1 MVATNHFIKTLVLFL
16 SVSMLWMVRGQ
27 YENGDT
33 TDSWLVLNGNH
44 KIHSNWTVPTVMILR
59 HHDMFEAY
67 EFSFFRS
74 GITYRTGEKSRLGTG
89 FAYLDANSYQHND
102 VPEKAS
108 QFWWYAEYSHTLR
121 LSRNNISQRLRQE
134 TRWISTPDRS
144 YVNPRLRYRIQFTK
158 PIGTSFYV
166 KSFNEIFLNLEGP
179 LFNQNRFYI
188 GFGQKIASGTTL
200 DIGYLKNH
208 FTSSQRDVLR
218 VCLSFRTDFTKKDRT
233 PHQSP

>member
-1 MVATNHFIKTLVLFL
+1 MVATNRFFKTVVLFL
-16 SVSMLWMVRGQ
+16 STSMFYMVWAQ
-27 YENGDT
+27 YENDGT
-33 TDSWLVLNGNH
+33 TDSWLLLNGNH

-74 GITYRTGEKSRLGTG
+74 GITYRSGEKSTLGTG

-108 QFWWYAEYSHTLR
+108 QFWWYAEYSHKLN
-121 LSRNNISQRLRQE
+121 LNRNTVSQRLRHE

-144 YVNPRLRYRIQFTK
+144 YVNPRVRYRMQFTK
-158 PIGTSFYV
+158 PLNKSFYL
-166 KSFNEIFLNLEGP
+166 KTFNEIFLNLEGP
-179 LFNQNRFYI
+179 TFNQNRFYV
-188 GFGQKIASGTTL
+188 GMGQKIAPGTTF

-208 FTSSQRDVLR
+208 FASSQRDVLR
-218 VCLSFRTDFTKKDRT
+218 MSLSFRTDFTKKDRVASQI
-233 PHQSP
+233 P